1 MQRLTAILFAM
12 LVLQLTASAG
22 ENPGNLTTTAGA
34 QVGDVF
40 PHFSKSFGNGNAVE
54 PGSRLIGKTYLKY
67 SGSAF
72 APIDSAQYI
81 YGGNR
86 GGSPSIDNPNKD
98 DHILFDHSYV
108 FVYNKT
114 LNTYENATH
123 REQKFGMDNRVEW
136 LAYQFWNIPT
146 MNWKNK
152 ERYVYTYEADGRMQ
166 ASTLQQWY
174 ATMWTNNVNSILFYD
189 ADNRVTNMKSVVYSV
204 EFDYDANTKNLKHII
219 DKNWNTATQSWDN
232 NERKSYQYNSK
243 NAVTE
248 FTLEV
253 WNNSINGWVLVETWK
268 FSYGSTG
275 NLVSESE
282 HLLWNGT
289 TWTPN
294 KRYKYAYQGG
304 NETQNIEEVW
314 SSAANGYVENKKIV
328 RAYNTYN
335 QPVIFRTYSW
345 NGNTW
350 VFTTGDEEIHY
361 YYETYDPTFVSQFLA
376 SKPEMKVYPVPATS
390 QVFVEFDMENK
401 QDVNV
406 YLTDMSGKI
415 VYMTQDN
422 AYGAYKKQID
432 VSNMPAGNYILSVN
446 GALGTR
452 MTERINVMH

>member
-1 MQRLTAILFAM
+1 M
-12 LVLQLTASAG
+12 
-22 ENPGNLTTTAGA
+22 
-34 QVGDVF
+34 
-40 PHFSKSFGNGNAVE
+40 
-54 PGSRLIGKTYLKY
+54 
-67 SGSAF
+67 
-72 APIDSAQYI
+72 
-81 YGGNR
+81 
-86 GGSPSIDNPNKD
+86 
-98 DHILFDHSYV
+98 
-108 FVYNKT
+108 
-114 LNTYENATH
+114 
-123 REQKFGMDNRVEW
+123 
-136 LAYQFWNIPT
+136 
-146 MNWKNK
+146 
-152 ERYVYTYEADGRMQ
+152 
-166 ASTLQQWY
+166 
-174 ATMWTNNVNSILFYD
+174 
-189 ADNRVTNMKSVVYSV
+189 
-204 EFDYDANTKNLKHII
+204 
-219 DKNWNTATQSWDN
+219 
-232 NERKSYQYNSK
+232 
-243 NAVTE
+243 
-248 FTLEV
+248 
-253 WNNSINGWVLVETWK
+253 
-268 FSYGSTG
+268 
-275 NLVSESE
+275 
-282 HLLWNGT
+282 
-289 TWTPN
+289 
-294 KRYKYAYQGG
+294 
-304 NETQNIEEVW
+304 W